1 MDRRPRLASVM
12 VTGLR
17 AAGGLVDL
25 PHDVE
30 LAKAGE
36 TVTVRAAS
44 A

>member
-1 MDRRPRLASVM
+1 MASVII
-12 VTGLR
+12 TGIH

-30 LAKAGE
+30 LVQAGG
-36 TVTVRAAS
+36 TVSVRAAS